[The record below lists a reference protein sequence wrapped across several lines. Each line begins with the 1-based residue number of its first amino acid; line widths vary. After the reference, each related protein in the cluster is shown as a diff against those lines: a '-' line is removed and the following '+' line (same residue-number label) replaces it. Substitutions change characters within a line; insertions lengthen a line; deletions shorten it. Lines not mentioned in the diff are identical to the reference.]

1 MLDFN
6 EELEKFQPC
15 ADLEEAEENIYGKE
29 LEEIKKNKTELY
41 KANQMIKKYNQ
52 ALNYAKQG
60 NDDLAM
66 LQLKNVVASIPNF
79 VDAYLLMALLSIKG
93 ENYDNA
99 RKFLD
104 KILELDPSNE
114 SAVEYGKE
122 FETKVVEEEPETKE
136 AEKKDKKKKDKKKA
150 PAPVE
155 TPKKNPFNISSIQEN
170 EAGKSPMFYMVTGIV
185 IGVIVAAVLIY
196 PTVRASFSHKNS
208 TQVEDYKEQI
218 LAKDTQL
225 KANEKK
231 VKEAQA
237 AQKKAEDELDEYI
250 GTSKKDG
257 VYDLLLSALQKY
269 SDRDY
274 TGSADALLDID
285 SKKLT
290 TKNMKTIYN
299 DLTTKVYP
307 NAATGL
313 YSKGKNA
320 FWAKDYKT
328 AISYLKKAVKVK
340 DTNSYAYDYLAQ
352 AYEASGD
359 EKNAKKTYETIIKK
373 FPGTSRARNAQTKL
387 DAMGKKNAKSL

>member
-1 MLDFN
+1 MKGNRIMNSDKIKNGPGGAPVRSLF
-6 EELEKFQPC
+6 
-15 ADLEEAEENIYGKE
+15 YGMGMVK
-29 LEEIKKNKTELY
+29 EEIERPLIGVVNAQNELIPGHLLLDRVAQAVKKGIIMAGGTPVEFPAIGICDGIAMGHEGMKYPLASREL
-41 KANQMIKKYNQ
+41 IC
-52 ALNYAKQG
+52 
-60 NDDLAM
+60 D
-66 LQLKNVVASIPNF
+66 SIE
-79 VDAYLLMALLSIKG
+79 AMALLSIKG
-93 ENYDNA
+93 ENYDSA

-104 KILELDPSNE
+104 TILKIDPDNE

-122 FETKVVEEEPETKE
+122 FETKVVEEAPETSE
-136 AEKKDKKKKDKKKA
+136 PEKKDKKKKEKKKA
-150 PAPVE
+150 VSQTEEPKK
-155 TPKKNPFNISSIQEN
+155 KKNPFNISSIQEN

-225 KANEKK
+225 KASEKK

-237 AQKKAEDELDEYI
+237 AQKKAENELDEYI

-290 TKNMKTIYN
+290 TKNMKTIYK

-307 NAATGL
+307 SAATGL
-313 YSKGKNA
+313 YSKGK
-320 FWAKDYKT
+320 KS
-328 AISYLKKAVKVK
+328 ISSVEKEKKLTLPQITPSV
-340 DTNSYAYDYLAQ
+340 T
-352 AYEASGD
+352 
-359 EKNAKKTYETIIKK
+359 
-373 FPGTSRARNAQTKL
+373 
-387 DAMGKKNAKSL
+387 